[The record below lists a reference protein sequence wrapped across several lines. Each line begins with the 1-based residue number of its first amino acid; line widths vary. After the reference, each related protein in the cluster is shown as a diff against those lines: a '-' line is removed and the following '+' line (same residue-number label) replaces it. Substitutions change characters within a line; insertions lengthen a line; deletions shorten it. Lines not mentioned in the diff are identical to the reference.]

1 MAAVVTAIVLGVT
14 TALDNLAVGASYGF
28 AGRRVL
34 KRANLLIAITNAAT
48 TLITMLLGV
57 SISNHLSADAA
68 QGLGAAIFIFLGLSD
83 LRKACLASS
92 LFSWPPKPITTFTL
106 SSYLIIYVLFGARSG
121 VDGTEDRMLLQTNAD
136 GTSSLVRIP
145 EYSVTAATLMES
157 IMDNVIAIEVEARLA
172 LSPEEACLPLA
183 SLRRICS
190 TRLRA
195 AVEPFASKVE
205 RVACVSV
212 QMREQDPAASTSVAV
227 IDAVVALAESSDAFL
242 CIDAVVASGSVLG
255 MELSA
260 GKTFPSA
267 QRRTPNPESS
277 AASGQTGQADAEEDA
292 NKRSGAVGLVEVA
305 PVALGLCL
313 TNVAGG
319 IGAGAAN
326 LPLGISTGAAF
337 VCSLALFYFGHLL
350 AGELKSFLVSDKVEV
365 LSGILMLLLGLSQ
378 IP

>member
-1 MAAVVTAIVLGVT
+1 
-14 TALDNLAVGASYGF
+14 
-28 AGRRVL
+28 
-34 KRANLLIAITNAAT
+34 
-48 TLITMLLGV
+48 
-57 SISNHLSADAA
+57 
-68 QGLGAAIFIFLGLSD
+68 
-83 LRKACLASS
+83 
-92 LFSWPPKPITTFTL
+92 
-106 SSYLIIYVLFGARSG
+106 
-121 VDGTEDRMLLQTNAD
+121 
-136 GTSSLVRIP
+136 
-145 EYSVTAATLMES
+145 
-157 IMDNVIAIEVEARLA
+157 
-172 LSPEEACLPLA
+172 
-183 SLRRICS
+183 
-190 TRLRA
+190 
-195 AVEPFASKVE
+195 
-205 RVACVSV
+205 
-212 QMREQDPAASTSVAV
+212 MREQDPAASTSVAV

-350 AGELKSFLVSDKVEV
+350 AGELKSFLVSDKVCAVQRSSLGCGPDFLPLITNTLVLIRDASEMDGDDSAHAISV
-365 LSGILMLLLGLSQ
+365 VQRRAKPCVDISRRSSILHPEMPCLSGKYSSPNPNAIALPSDVRCSALVSAPWRSIQSIRWMHSWPQDQGVQVSRAGAGE
-378 IP
+378 